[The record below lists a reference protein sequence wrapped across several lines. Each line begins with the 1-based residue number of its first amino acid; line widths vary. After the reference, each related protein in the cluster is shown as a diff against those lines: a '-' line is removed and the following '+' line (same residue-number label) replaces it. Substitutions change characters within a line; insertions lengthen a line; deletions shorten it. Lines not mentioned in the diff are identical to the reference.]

1 MKGKKRKSA
10 DEPKQL
16 KPKAKPKGKRVA
28 PHKTPQVLCSSQAAT
43 QLAALEPGPSTP
55 PPAKRRKRTKAER
68 AAEPTQPTMGKGKAQ
83 GKGTKAKPAPQPG
96 RWLDRDR
103 NAALNM
109 QHIGESRWRP
119 LELCWWPEQVALPA
133 MCKEYAGLGYKR
145 LRDKPPEAQQQPAEA
160 QQAPQI
166 WLGQGPMTL
175 SMVDLRL
182 SGGAA
187 CCLQIV
193 IGAVLPSIEWYMAY
207 KQDSRMHHLPIVFWV
222 TTAGTGLLGV
232 VAFVTARGVLL
243 ALHVTLSISL
253 AAAVA
258 AHNVLS
264 FLLLRD
270 KCLLSQTSFSGCQ
283 ACPCAAQ
290 SLCTRALMAA
300 QPGCS
305 PCQAWPL
312 DTCAAITGTN
322 SLMAFMGLA
331 ALLLMALPPVWSL
344 RALARVES
352 EAGSLANKLQ
362 YARNMVEWLGHAQSS
377 LLPTYFSPPLPSL
390 AALTFTLTPLPPSY
404 LPSDVV
410 SVEVRALEAGRAAP
424 LHLDYAIH
432 LLRSLWAF
440 GSAADHALVIRL
452 AALLRLDLALMI
464 EPGPPAAKADVKPT
478 QVLPVS
484 TPTQPA
490 PDKAAEEKPLL
501 APIAEKAASPL
512 DGRTLAWPDDPS
524 PDSPS
529 HVASNGKDSLGLK
542 GRGVQGALAEA
553 PQPLSWDHLAAVAP
567 VAEAVAAEPGLG
579 RAGEEKAIVKKKGKK
594 SKKGKAKAGE
604 GAAES

>member
-1 MKGKKRKSA
+1 
-10 DEPKQL
+10 
-16 KPKAKPKGKRVA
+16 
-28 PHKTPQVLCSSQAAT
+28 
-43 QLAALEPGPSTP
+43 
-55 PPAKRRKRTKAER
+55 
-68 AAEPTQPTMGKGKAQ
+68 MGQ
-83 GKGTKAKPAPQPG
+83 
-96 RWLDRDR
+96 
-103 NAALNM
+103 
-109 QHIGESRWRP
+109 
-119 LELCWWPEQVALPA
+119 
-133 MCKEYAGLGYKR
+133 
-145 LRDKPPEAQQQPAEA
+145 
-160 QQAPQI
+160 
-166 WLGQGPMTL
+166 
-175 SMVDLRL
+175 
-182 SGGAA
+182 
-187 CCLQIV
+187 
-193 IGAVLPSIEWYMAY
+193 AY

-253 AAAVA
+253 
-258 AHNVLS
+258 
-264 FLLLRD
+264 
-270 KCLLSQTSFSGCQ
+270 
-283 ACPCAAQ
+283 
-290 SLCTRALMAA
+290 CTRALMAA

-322 SLMAFMGLA
+322 SLMAFMVRLGTLSTLINRCLPCCRNIGLA

-362 YARNMVEWLGHAQSS
+362 YARNM
-377 LLPTYFSPPLPSL
+377 
-390 AALTFTLTPLPPSY
+390 
-404 LPSDVV
+404 V

-542 GRGVQGALAEA
+542 GRGVQGALPEA

-579 RAGEEKAIVKKKGKK
+579 R
-594 SKKGKAKAGE
+594 
-604 GAAES
+604 

>member
-1 MKGKKRKSA
+1 
-10 DEPKQL
+10 
-16 KPKAKPKGKRVA
+16 
-28 PHKTPQVLCSSQAAT
+28 
-43 QLAALEPGPSTP
+43 
-55 PPAKRRKRTKAER
+55 
-68 AAEPTQPTMGKGKAQ
+68 
-83 GKGTKAKPAPQPG
+83 
-96 RWLDRDR
+96 
-103 NAALNM
+103 
-109 QHIGESRWRP
+109 
-119 LELCWWPEQVALPA
+119 
-133 MCKEYAGLGYKR
+133 
-145 LRDKPPEAQQQPAEA
+145 
-160 QQAPQI
+160 
-166 WLGQGPMTL
+166 
-175 SMVDLRL
+175 
-182 SGGAA
+182 
-187 CCLQIV
+187 
-193 IGAVLPSIEWYMAY
+193 
-207 KQDSRMHHLPIVFWV
+207 MHHLPIVFWV

-258 AHNVLS
+258 AHNVLG

-322 SLMAFMGLA
+322 SLMAFM
-331 ALLLMALPPVWSL
+331 
-344 RALARVES
+344 
-352 EAGSLANKLQ
+352 
-362 YARNMVEWLGHAQSS
+362 
-377 LLPTYFSPPLPSL
+377 
-390 AALTFTLTPLPPSY
+390 
-404 LPSDVV
+404 V

-484 TPTQPA
+484 IPTQPA

-529 HVASNGKDSLGLK
+529 HLASTGKDSLGLK
-542 GRGVQGALAEA
+542 GRGVQGVLAEA
-553 PQPLSWDHLAAVAP
+553 PQPLSWDHLVAVAP
-567 VAEAVAAEPGLG
+567 VAEA
-579 RAGEEKAIVKKKGKK
+579 
-594 SKKGKAKAGE
+594 
-604 GAAES
+604 